1 VVSKGVRNIK
11 AGSVVKLFSMFPPA
25 VCIVYML
32 RFCVSSQ
39 EIRQT
44 ESLVYEISSSLS
56 GTWGH
61 VELPKQ
67 IIRKL

>member
-11 AGSVVKLFSMFPPA
+11 AGSLVKLFRMIPPA
-25 VCIVYML
+25 VCVVYML

-44 ESLVYEISSSLS
+44 ESLVCEVSSSLS
-56 GTWGH
+56 RTWG
-61 VELPKQ
+61 VM
-67 IIRKL
+67 